1 MKADGWT
8 ESPYCG
14 LSDYWRIDRS
24 SDRSREIAS
33 VLGGAATQA
42 ELVQCRLGGSRQR
55 NRQQPVPPVI
65 LDPRLLSGFGAPVPS
80 QAVDCLVGLA
90 VREAALRSLS
100 LDSSAWDGWSQL
112 SAEHRREFTH
122 VHRALEEAFMYSRLA
137 SLSKTL
143 LEYLNV
149 MRETLGI
156 GFVLRKDGY
165 PWQTPIRE
173 AVLGLWLDSRL
184 AGHEVP
190 AGYGD
195 EVRSAVAA
203 LEVKAKEYMTTPGAQ
218 ARLVLAVDIWRWLS
232 TYPRAAEDGSL
243 WWSWAPQSGEEGAEG
258 EVSEQMRANVGGGS
272 ESGRLVDLGQ
282 YEQEQRAAICDDGR
296 AEVRPVGVEVRM
308 LTEELRE
315 SGIRAAVTAIKDA
328 GFDPEEYERVR
339 AEVAEEVASM
349 RRVFARLDDVKS
361 RWRYGLKRG
370 RLDGRGLTRAVVGKT
385 DVFKLRERQLA
396 DSLALVFLVDVSASM
411 RSYMPVVNRAACV
424 VSEALRQLAPRV
436 WYEVLTYTS
445 GGLHPGAPVQL
456 TRLAASGMRLSLSNV
471 WTDGGTPTGEAIAAA
486 AIVLSGHRASR
497 MLVLHF
503 TDGHPKDTY
512 VVRQALEL
520 CRRMGIDVLT
530 MSVGSSQE
538 ALYGAGKCE
547 VAYSVTE
554 LTSVLARLLPRLYRH
569 NR

>member
-218 ARLVLAVDIWRWLS
+218 ARLCWLWTS
-232 TYPRAAEDGSL
+232 GDGCPLTHGQQRTVHCGGHGRHRAAKKGLKAKSPNRCEPTWAVEASPAD
-243 WWSWAPQSGEEGAEG
+243 WWTWDSTSRN
-258 EVSEQMRANVGGGS
+258 SELPSATM
-272 ESGRLVDLGQ
+272 
-282 YEQEQRAAICDDGR
+282 I
-296 AEVRPVGVEVRM
+296 
-308 LTEELRE
+308 ELRCVQL
-315 SGIRAAVTAIKDA
+315 ALKCVCL
-328 GFDPEEYERVR
+328 
-339 AEVAEEVASM
+339 
-349 RRVFARLDDVKS
+349 RRNCANLAFAR
-361 RWRYGLKRG
+361 R
-370 RLDGRGLTRAVVGKT
+370 
-385 DVFKLRERQLA
+385 
-396 DSLALVFLVDVSASM
+396 
-411 RSYMPVVNRAACV
+411 
-424 VSEALRQLAPRV
+424 
-436 WYEVLTYTS
+436 
-445 GGLHPGAPVQL
+445 
-456 TRLAASGMRLSLSNV
+456 
-471 WTDGGTPTGEAIAAA
+471 
-486 AIVLSGHRASR
+486 
-497 MLVLHF
+497 
-503 TDGHPKDTY
+503 
-512 VVRQALEL
+512 
-520 CRRMGIDVLT
+520 
-530 MSVGSSQE
+530 
-538 ALYGAGKCE
+538 
-547 VAYSVTE
+547 
-554 LTSVLARLLPRLYRH
+554 
-569 NR
+569 